1 MDDGLTKQM
10 VNWLVYR
17 DVAQYLRILGL
28 RSLSIFTISK
38 EVSEVQRSLMA
49 MLMRLSVLLISSDI
63 IHINGN
69 YVYVVEEVLDHK
81 SHTNTYK
88 SSF

>member
-1 MDDGLTKQM
+1 
-10 VNWLVYR
+10 
-17 DVAQYLRILGL
+17 
-28 RSLSIFTISK
+28 
-38 EVSEVQRSLMA
+38 MA